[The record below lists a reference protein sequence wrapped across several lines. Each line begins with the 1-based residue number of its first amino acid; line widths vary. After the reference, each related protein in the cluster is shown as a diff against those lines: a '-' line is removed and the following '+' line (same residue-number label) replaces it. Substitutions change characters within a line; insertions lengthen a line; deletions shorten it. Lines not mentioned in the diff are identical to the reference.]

1 MDAMSNRVVVLA
13 VIAAMVLAACS
24 SGKTKKAPTTNT
36 SAAAT
41 SSTEPTTEVTATAY
55 SPERDSVQ
63 GVGGVGMVVALAFR
77 SRDASLLQA
86 QNRTTG
92 GAKPGRNAA
101 FANLVVTLSTTDP
114 SLGGPAAN
122 LADLFQTIG
131 VSKQADGSSEVFAT
145 WINAKPLF
153 GVDVDSVL
161 EAYVVR
167 GPAPPTVP
175 EGQTRLD
182 VISNVINVSFH
193 LGPPAGGA
201 EVGTSTTARGQTTS
215 TVRGVTSSTRPRA
228 TTSIP
233 RSPTSTSRVT
243 TTTSATI
250 ITTSTTG

>member
-1 MDAMSNRVVVLA
+1 MSAMSKRVVVLT
-13 VIAAMVLAACS
+13 VIAGIVLAGCS
-24 SGKTKKAPTTNT
+24 SGKSKKAARTTST
-36 SAAAT
+36 SEAAT

-101 FANLVVTLSTTDP
+101 FANLVVTLSTTDQ

-167 GPAPPTVP
+167 GPAPATVP
-175 EGQTRLD
+175 EGQTGLD

-201 EVGTSTTARGQTTS
+201 EVGTSTTTRGQTTS
-215 TVRGVTSSTRPRA
+215 TV
-228 TTSIP
+228 
-233 RSPTSTSRVT
+233 
-243 TTTSATI
+243 
-250 ITTSTTG
+250 